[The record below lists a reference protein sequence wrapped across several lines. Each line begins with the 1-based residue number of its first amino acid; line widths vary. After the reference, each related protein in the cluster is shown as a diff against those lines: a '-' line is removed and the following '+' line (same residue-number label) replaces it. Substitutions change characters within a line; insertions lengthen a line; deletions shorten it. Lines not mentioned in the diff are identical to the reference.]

1 MPTFFLSNINNILNN
16 YLYHYIII
24 LFLFYGN
31 FTAISNIT
39 FFLSPILFF
48 RDCLSS
54 NNRSLIIFSKKKKLI
69 DVFFFKRFLYSFTI
83 LLLYILFKEYILDIK
98 SQKLDLLIY
107 STALIILIL
116 WLNEIVISFNEINK
130 NFALQKI
137 QLFLLTF
144 LYVLIFLFFFLGV
157 NIYTLIVINLL
168 TFLVFFKNFN
178 LKNYLKSKLIFDFKN
193 FVDTNLFSTF
203 ALSFVSLTWRIVI
216 FLYLDNE
223 LAGILF
229 VIFAFATFPSTLLN
243 NNIGASLENLYFKNK
258 LFFRY
263 LVFLFFTAL
272 YCVVL
277 SSIYLFY
284 IAKTGD
290 SELSSFYLKTTFFSY
305 FGSVLMMIGISKRI
319 SNLSKNKNKT
329 YKIDIIYSV
338 INLSLIFLVILISS
352 TVNTFY
358 LLTFF
363 SGLFSLIYYKFDY
376 DKKIQT
382 RIS

>member
-1 MPTFFLSNINNILNN
+1 M
-16 YLYHYIII
+16 
-24 LFLFYGN
+24 
-31 FTAISNIT
+31 
-39 FFLSPILFF
+39 
-48 RDCLSS
+48 
-54 NNRSLIIFSKKKKLI
+54 
-69 DVFFFKRFLYSFTI
+69 
-83 LLLYILFKEYILDIK
+83 
-98 SQKLDLLIY
+98 
-107 STALIILIL
+107 
-116 WLNEIVISFNEINK
+116 
-130 NFALQKI
+130 
-137 QLFLLTF
+137 
-144 LYVLIFLFFFLGV
+144 
-157 NIYTLIVINLL
+157 
-168 TFLVFFKNFN
+168 
-178 LKNYLKSKLIFDFKN
+178 
-193 FVDTNLFSTF
+193 
-203 ALSFVSLTWRIVI
+203 
-216 FLYLDNE
+216 
-223 LAGILF
+223 AGILF

-277 SSIYLFY
+277 SLIYLFY